1 MLICKLKL
9 SVMILSIMKM
19 FTSSVIIPL
28 LYVPLPIEI
37 TSNWFK
43 IIPHAYFPAFK
54 GSENR
59 FYLQEKEMFSMCQK

>member
-1 MLICKLKL
+1 
-9 SVMILSIMKM
+9 MKM

-28 LYVPLPIEI
+28 LYVPIPIEI